1 MRLTIPEQLAAA
13 ERHFHTGR
21 LEDAARILGEVIAVD
36 PTNGEALEG
45 LAYIAA
51 SRQEHA
57 AAADYF
63 EQAVQHLPATPAR
76 HHEAGI
82 ANQAAGRH
90 ARALTYFERA
100 LVAAPQQVP
109 TLHAAAMSCAALD
122 DHARATELLS
132 RAVRISPQ
140 TWQLHYNLGRALGM
154 AGRYDDEIAAY
165 QRAIALKPD
174 SVEAHVNL
182 GVALRDMHQ
191 FDDALKQFK
200 KAVSL
205 NPNDA
210 NARTNR
216 AQTNLLLGV
225 FEHGWREYEW
235 RWRDGGQ
242 RHPFGP
248 DAWLGESPVAGK
260 TVLVHAEQG
269 FGDTL
274 QFVRYVDALAAQ
286 GARIVLRVQ
295 DALQPLLAT
304 TRGVAH
310 VIGEHEAVPPFD
322 LHCPLMSLPLALAKT
337 VRQIPADIP
346 YLQADAARAAQWRQ
360 ALEAMGARRPRIG
373 IAWSGRTT
381 HLNDRN
387 RSMRLE
393 DWRPLFEVDATF
405 VSLQKEVREADRET
419 LDQLTTV
426 HDVSAQIDTF
436 ADTAALIA
444 ELDLVVCVD
453 TSVAHL
459 AGALG
464 KPVWVLLPFTPDWRW
479 QLGRADS
486 PWYPTMR
493 LFRQTARGNWSDVLA
508 VVREALGTFAADYT

>member
-1 MRLTIPEQLAAA
+1 MSPTIPEQLAVA
-13 ERHFHTGR
+13 EQHFHAGR
-21 LEDAARILGEVIAVD
+21 LDDAARVLNEVIAVD
-36 PTNGEALEG
+36 PANGEALEG

-51 SRQEHA
+51 NRRDHA
-57 AAADYF
+57 VAADYF
-63 EQAVQHLPATPAR
+63 EQALAVAPR
-76 HHEAGI
+76 H
-82 ANQAAGRH
+82 
-90 ARALTYFERA
+90 
-100 LVAAPQQVP
+100 VP
-109 TLHAAAMSCAALD
+109 TLHAAAMSHSALG
-122 DHARATELLS
+122 DHARAAELLT
-132 RAVRISPQ
+132 RAAQISPQ

-154 AGRYDDEIAAY
+154 IDRYADEIAAY

-182 GVALRDMHQ
+182 GVALRDMHR
-191 FDDALKQFK
+191 FDDALKLFK

-225 FEHGWREYEW
+225 FEYGWREYEW

-242 RHPFGP
+242 QHPFGANP
-248 DAWLGESPVAGK
+248 WLGDTPVAGK

-274 QFVRYVDALAAQ
+274 QFVRYIDALAAQ

-295 DALQPLLAT
+295 DALLPLLAAYP
-304 TRGVAH
+304 GIAQA
-310 VIGEHEAVPPFD
+310 IGEHEAVPPFD

-337 VRQIPADIP
+337 VRQIPANIP
-346 YLQADAARAAQWRQ
+346 YLQADPARAAQWRQ
-360 ALEAMGARRPRIG
+360 WLETQAKRRPRIG
-373 IAWSGRTT
+373 IAWSGRPT

-387 RSMRLE
+387 RSMRLD
-393 DWRPLFEVDATF
+393 DWRPLLAADATF
-405 VSLQKEVREADRET
+405 VSLQKEVRDADRET
-419 LDQLTTV
+419 LRQIAKVL
-426 HDVSAQIDTF
+426 DVSEQLGNF

-444 ELDLVVCVD
+444 ELDLVICVD

-479 QLGRADS
+479 QLNRADS

-493 LFRQTARGNWSDVLA
+493 LFRQTTRGDWGSVLDSARM
-508 VVREALGTFAADYT
+508 ALDTFVADCE